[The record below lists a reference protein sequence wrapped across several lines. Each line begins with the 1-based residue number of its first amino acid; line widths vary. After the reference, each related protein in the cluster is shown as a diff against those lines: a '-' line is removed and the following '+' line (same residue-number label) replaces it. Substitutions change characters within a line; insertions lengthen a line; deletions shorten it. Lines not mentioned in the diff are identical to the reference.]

1 MENKKANKIS
11 KFNNSLEKKKKNE
24 NGKKKVINFTHL
36 NGGLLSPTN
45 LKNMRILSHDKGRPE
60 SNENLK
66 IKIFNNNFNKGEYN
80 DLQNYSN
87 EKNYLTSNGSL
98 KNYIKKNIK
107 RKKDNNCSKSVVI
120 HSKIAN
126 KLISLRKQIQNNST
140 NNKSQIVRNNF
151 TNHSTI
157 GNISSSNGNQNVE
170 RIFAKEIIKF
180 LEEMNQLQINIC
192 KKVPNIKELK
202 KNFEKKKNNLYQKA
216 LKYTRNENIYNQVSQ
231 DNRSYNSL
239 FSGNSIF
246 TIGAYNGLNYNQHI
260 KELNDLITTLKTAL
274 EEIKSNS
281 NFITSQLRIEISELE
296 NKNEKQMITIN
307 QYEKNINS
315 NISSIRNIYKLLNKS
330 VVNLSL
336 NNEHLSL
343 SQNSNTNSLNSH
355 DNKFEYYENEI
366 KKIIS
371 RLEIKL
377 SNLQNIDSNNHQEI
391 KSFNTDIPDT
401 NKLFYAIKEIFNE
414 IIEMIRP
421 YITQEENENELN
433 NIFDIKDAF
442 EYGIII
448 NSLKNVKK
456 YIKTLIKQ
464 IDNLNFDKE
473 TLLKQLNDKKYQI
486 ETYKKSLNN
495 GLINNIKYNINNNSI
510 EEEEKNSDTENYKIL
525 NNDLLTIQKNLL
537 KKIEMKDIE
546 IEKNQETIKEL
557 LLINKNEESNNDTS
571 SNLVS
576 NEKYRYLLNL
586 YSNEQDQLNQLKNDY
601 IHLIQDLSNYI
612 ENGKKIS
619 IDINKISFNS
629 YKKSLNEL
637 NYEDNLDSND
647 LGRINENDLLTE
659 KNSNSS
665 LSNKNNNNN
674 NILNS
679 RESKGSNCATFNKYI
694 NVSNLSNKMINTK
707 QMISLKIELKH
718 YKNECEKLNKK
729 LIDIKEVIETISNAF
744 CKLFYEVEQ
753 YTNKGKELFMLVFK
767 LLNYNDDIIN
777 KMFSEKEKI
786 KKY

>member
-1 MENKKANKIS
+1 MEKKKANKIS
-11 KFNNSLEKKKKNE
+11 KFNNSLEKKKKIE
-24 NGKKKVINFTHL
+24 NGKKNLINFTKL
-36 NGGLLSPTN
+36 NGALLSPTN
-45 LKNMRILSHDKGRPE
+45 GKNMRILSHDKGRPQ
-60 SNENLK
+60 SNEKLK
-66 IKIFNNNFNKGEYN
+66 IKILNNNFNKGEYN
-80 DLQNYSN
+80 DFQNYSHQ
-87 EKNYLTSNGSL
+87 KNYLTSNGSL

-107 RKKDNNCSKSVVI
+107 KKKDDNCSKSVVI
-120 HSKIAN
+120 HSKTGN
-126 KLISLRKQIQNNST
+126 KLISLRKHIQNYAT
-140 NNKSQIVRNNF
+140 NNKSQIITNNF

-157 GNISSSNGNQNVE
+157 GNISSKGNQNID

-202 KNFEKKKNNLYQKA
+202 KNFEKKKNILYNKA
-216 LKYTRNENIYNQVSQ
+216 LKYSKNDNIYRQISQ
-231 DNRSYNSL
+231 DNRSSNSL

-246 TIGAYNGLNYNQHI
+246 TIGTYNGVNQNQHI
-260 KELNDLITTLKTAL
+260 KELNDLIVTLKTAL
-274 EEIKSNS
+274 EEIKTNS
-281 NFITSQLRIEISELE
+281 NFITSQLRIEISELNNRNE
-296 NKNEKQMITIN
+296 NLMISIN

-315 NISSIRNIYKLLNKS
+315 NIISIRNIYKLLNKS
-330 VVNLSL
+330 MIHLSL
-336 NNEHLSL
+336 NNENSNL

-355 DNKFEYYENEI
+355 ENKFEYYENEI

-377 SNLQNIDSNNHQEI
+377 SNLQNIDNNNHQEI

-401 NKLFYAIKEIFNE
+401 NKLFYSIKEIFNE

-448 NSLKNVKK
+448 NSLKNLKK
-456 YIKTLIKQ
+456 YIKKLIIQ

-473 TLLKQLNDKKYQI
+473 TLLKQINDKKFQNK
-486 ETYKKSLNN
+486 TFKNSLNN
-495 GLINNIKYNINNNSI
+495 GLINNIKYDINYNSI
-510 EEEEKNSDTENYKIL
+510 EEEKKNSDTENYKIL
-525 NNDLLTIQKNLL
+525 NNDLLSIQNNLL
-537 KKIEMKDIE
+537 QKLEMKDIE

-557 LLINKNEESNNDTS
+557 LLINKKEESNNDIS
-571 SNLVS
+571 SNFVS

-586 YSNEQDQLNQLKNDY
+586 YSNEQDQLNQVKNDY

-665 LSNKNNNNN
+665 NSNKNNNN
-674 NILNS
+674 ISNS
-679 RESKGSNCATFNKYI
+679 GESKGSNCATFNKYV
-694 NVSNLSNKMINTK
+694 NVSNVSNKMNTTK
-707 QMISLKIELKH
+707 QMISLKIELKQ

-729 LIDIKEVIETISNAF
+729 LIDINEVIETISNAF

-753 YTNKGKELFMLVFK
+753 YSNKGKELFVLVFK
-767 LLNYNDDIIN
+767 LLNYNDDTIN
-777 KMFSEKEKI
+777 KMFSEKEKL
-786 KKY
+786 KK

>member
-1 MENKKANKIS
+1 M
-11 KFNNSLEKKKKNE
+11 
-24 NGKKKVINFTHL
+24 
-36 NGGLLSPTN
+36 SPTN
-45 LKNMRILSHDKGRPE
+45 GKNMRILSHDKGRPQ
-60 SNENLK
+60 SNEKLK
-66 IKIFNNNFNKGEYN
+66 IKILNNNFNKGEYN
-80 DLQNYSN
+80 DFQNYSHQ
-87 EKNYLTSNGSL
+87 KNYLTSNGSL

-107 RKKDNNCSKSVVI
+107 KKKDDNCSKSVVI
-120 HSKIAN
+120 HSKTGN
-126 KLISLRKQIQNNST
+126 KLISLRKHIQNYAT
-140 NNKSQIVRNNF
+140 NNKSQIITNNF

-157 GNISSSNGNQNVE
+157 GNISSKGNQNVD

-202 KNFEKKKNNLYQKA
+202 KNFEKKKNILYNKA
-216 LKYTRNENIYNQVSQ
+216 LKYSKNDNIYRQISQ
-231 DNRSYNSL
+231 DNRSSNSL

-246 TIGAYNGLNYNQHI
+246 TIGTYNGVNQNQHI
-260 KELNDLITTLKTAL
+260 KELNDLIVTLKTAL
-274 EEIKSNS
+274 EEIKTNS
-281 NFITSQLRIEISELE
+281 NFITSQLRIEISELNNRNE
-296 NKNEKQMITIN
+296 NLMISIN

-315 NISSIRNIYKLLNKS
+315 NIISIRNIYKLLNKS
-330 VVNLSL
+330 MIHLSL
-336 NNEHLSL
+336 NNENSNL

-355 DNKFEYYENEI
+355 ENKFEYYENEI

-377 SNLQNIDSNNHQEI
+377 SNLQNIDNNNHQEI

-401 NKLFYAIKEIFNE
+401 NKLFYSIKEIFNE

-448 NSLKNVKK
+448 NSLKNLKK
-456 YIKTLIKQ
+456 YIKKLIIQ

-473 TLLKQLNDKKYQI
+473 TLLKQINDKKFQNK
-486 ETYKKSLNN
+486 TFKNSLNN
-495 GLINNIKYNINNNSI
+495 GLINNIKYDINYNSI
-510 EEEEKNSDTENYKIL
+510 EEEKKNSDTENYKIL
-525 NNDLLTIQKNLL
+525 NNDLLSIQNNLL
-537 KKIEMKDIE
+537 QKLEMKDIE

-557 LLINKNEESNNDTS
+557 LLINKKEESNNDIS
-571 SNLVS
+571 SNFVS

-586 YSNEQDQLNQLKNDY
+586 YSNEQDQLNQVKNDY

-665 LSNKNNNNN
+665 NSNKNNNN
-674 NILNS
+674 ISNS
-679 RESKGSNCATFNKYI
+679 GESKGSNCATFNKYV
-694 NVSNLSNKMINTK
+694 NVSNVSNKMNTTK
-707 QMISLKIELKH
+707 QMISLKIELKQ

-729 LIDIKEVIETISNAF
+729 LIDINEVIETISNAF

-753 YTNKGKELFMLVFK
+753 YSNKGKELFVLVFK
-767 LLNYNDDIIN
+767 LLNYNDDTIN
-777 KMFSEKEKI
+777 KMFSEKEKL
-786 KKY
+786 KK

>member
-1 MENKKANKIS
+1 MEKKKANKIS
-11 KFNNSLEKKKKNE
+11 KFNNSLEKKKKIE
-24 NGKKKVINFTHL
+24 NGKKNLINFTKL
-36 NGGLLSPTN
+36 NGALLSPTN
-45 LKNMRILSHDKGRPE
+45 GKNMRILSHDKGRPQ
-60 SNENLK
+60 SNEKLK
-66 IKIFNNNFNKGEYN
+66 IKILNNNFNKGEYN
-80 DLQNYSN
+80 DFQNYSHQ
-87 EKNYLTSNGSL
+87 KNYLTSNGSL

-107 RKKDNNCSKSVVI
+107 KKKDDNCSKSVVI
-120 HSKIAN
+120 HSKTGN
-126 KLISLRKQIQNNST
+126 KLISLRKHIQNYAT
-140 NNKSQIVRNNF
+140 NNKSQIITNNF

-157 GNISSSNGNQNVE
+157 GNISSKGNQNID

-202 KNFEKKKNNLYQKA
+202 KNFEKKKNILYNKA
-216 LKYTRNENIYNQVSQ
+216 LKYSKNDNIYRQISQ
-231 DNRSYNSL
+231 DNRSSNSL

-246 TIGAYNGLNYNQHI
+246 TIGTYNGVNQNQHI
-260 KELNDLITTLKTAL
+260 KELNDLIVTLKTAL
-274 EEIKSNS
+274 EEIKTNS
-281 NFITSQLRIEISELE
+281 NFITSQLRIEISELNNRNE
-296 NKNEKQMITIN
+296 NLMISIN

-315 NISSIRNIYKLLNKS
+315 NIISIRNIYKLLNKS
-330 VVNLSL
+330 MIHLSL
-336 NNEHLSL
+336 NNENSNL

-355 DNKFEYYENEI
+355 ENKFEYYENEI

-377 SNLQNIDSNNHQEI
+377 SNLQNIDNNNHQEI

-401 NKLFYAIKEIFNE
+401 NKLFYSIKEIFNE

-433 NIFDIKDAF
+433 NIFEIKDAF

-448 NSLKNVKK
+448 NSLKNLKK
-456 YIKTLIKQ
+456 YIKKLIIQ

-473 TLLKQLNDKKYQI
+473 TLLKQINDKKFQNK
-486 ETYKKSLNN
+486 TFKNSLNN
-495 GLINNIKYNINNNSI
+495 GLINNIKYDINYNSI
-510 EEEEKNSDTENYKIL
+510 EEEKKNSDTENYKIL
-525 NNDLLTIQKNLL
+525 NNDLLSIQNNLL
-537 KKIEMKDIE
+537 QKLEMKDIE

-557 LLINKNEESNNDTS
+557 LLINKKEESNNDIS
-571 SNLVS
+571 SNFVS

-586 YSNEQDQLNQLKNDY
+586 YSNEQDQLNQVKNDY

-665 LSNKNNNNN
+665 NSNKNNNN
-674 NILNS
+674 ISNS
-679 RESKGSNCATFNKYI
+679 GESKGSNCATFNKYV
-694 NVSNLSNKMINTK
+694 NVSNVSNKMNTTK
-707 QMISLKIELKH
+707 QMISLKIELKQ

-729 LIDIKEVIETISNAF
+729 LIDINEVIETISNAF

-753 YTNKGKELFMLVFK
+753 YSNKGKELFVLVFK
-767 LLNYNDDIIN
+767 LLNYNDDTIN
-777 KMFSEKEKI
+777 KMFSEKEKL
-786 KKY
+786 KK

>member
-1 MENKKANKIS
+1 MEKKKANKIS
-11 KFNNSLEKKKKNE
+11 KFNNSLEKKKKIE
-24 NGKKKVINFTHL
+24 NGKKNLINFTKL
-36 NGGLLSPTN
+36 NGALLSPTN
-45 LKNMRILSHDKGRPE
+45 GKNMRILSHDKGRPQ
-60 SNENLK
+60 SNEKLK
-66 IKIFNNNFNKGEYN
+66 IKILNNNFNKGEYN
-80 DLQNYSN
+80 DFQNYSHQ
-87 EKNYLTSNGSL
+87 KNYLTSNGSL

-107 RKKDNNCSKSVVI
+107 KKKDDNCSKSVVI
-120 HSKIAN
+120 HSKTGN
-126 KLISLRKQIQNNST
+126 KLISLRKHIQNYAT
-140 NNKSQIVRNNF
+140 NNKSQIITNNF

-157 GNISSSNGNQNVE
+157 GNISSKGNQNVD

-202 KNFEKKKNNLYQKA
+202 KNFEKKKNILYNKA
-216 LKYTRNENIYNQVSQ
+216 LKYSKNDNIYRQISQ
-231 DNRSYNSL
+231 DNRSSNSL

-246 TIGAYNGLNYNQHI
+246 TIGTYNGVNQNQHI
-260 KELNDLITTLKTAL
+260 KELNDLIVTLKTAL
-274 EEIKSNS
+274 EEIKTNS
-281 NFITSQLRIEISELE
+281 NFITSQLRIEISELNNRNE
-296 NKNEKQMITIN
+296 NLMISIN

-315 NISSIRNIYKLLNKS
+315 NIISIRNIYKLLNKS
-330 VVNLSL
+330 MIHLSL
-336 NNEHLSL
+336 NNENSNL

-355 DNKFEYYENEI
+355 ENKFEYYENEI
-366 KKIIS
+366 KKMIS

-377 SNLQNIDSNNHQEI
+377 SNLQNIDNNNHQEI

-401 NKLFYAIKEIFNE
+401 NKLFYSIKEIFNE

-433 NIFDIKDAF
+433 NIFEIKDAF

-448 NSLKNVKK
+448 NSLKNLKK
-456 YIKTLIKQ
+456 YIKKLIIQ

-473 TLLKQLNDKKYQI
+473 TLLKQINDKKFQNK
-486 ETYKKSLNN
+486 TFKNSLNN
-495 GLINNIKYNINNNSI
+495 GLINNIKYDINYNSI
-510 EEEEKNSDTENYKIL
+510 EEEKKNSDTENYKIL
-525 NNDLLTIQKNLL
+525 NNDLLSIQNNLL
-537 KKIEMKDIE
+537 QKLEMKDIE

-557 LLINKNEESNNDTS
+557 LLINKKEESNNDIS
-571 SNLVS
+571 SNFVS

-586 YSNEQDQLNQLKNDY
+586 YSNEQDQLNQVKNDY

-619 IDINKISFNS
+619 IDINKIIFNS

-665 LSNKNNNNN
+665 NSNKNNNN
-674 NILNS
+674 ISNS
-679 RESKGSNCATFNKYI
+679 GESKGSNCATFNKYV
-694 NVSNLSNKMINTK
+694 NVSNVSNKMNTTK
-707 QMISLKIELKH
+707 QMISLKIELKQ

-729 LIDIKEVIETISNAF
+729 LIDINEVIETISNAF

-753 YTNKGKELFMLVFK
+753 YSNKGKELFVLVFK
-767 LLNYNDDIIN
+767 LLNYNDDTIN
-777 KMFSEKEKI
+777 KMFSEKEKL
-786 KKY
+786 KK